1 MEFFSDYLLST
12 LLFLLKQLVLSIGLV
27 AILSLRV

>member
-12 LLFLLKQLVLSIGLV
+12 LLFLLKQLVPSIDLV
-27 AILSLRV
+27 AILSLRA